1 MSGRPEPPSCFLNVK
16 DLGGQTVEVNP
27 VHVGTVATTEDAEWA
42 DGWHTG
48 QAIAKWKLADF
59 VIVVP

>member
-1 MSGRPEPPSCFLNVK
+1 
-16 DLGGQTVEVNP
+16 VEVNP
-27 VHVGTVATTEDAEWA
+27 VHVGTVATTEDSEWA